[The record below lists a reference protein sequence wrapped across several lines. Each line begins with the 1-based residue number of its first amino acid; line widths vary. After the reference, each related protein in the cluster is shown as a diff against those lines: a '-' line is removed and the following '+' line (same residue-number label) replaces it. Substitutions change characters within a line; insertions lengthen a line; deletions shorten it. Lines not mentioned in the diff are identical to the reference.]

1 MIHVYE
7 VPEEESK
14 NESGKKFEEVMGKIL
29 LFWWENNHLQI
40 KEAHQSSRRKYTKK
54 HNLGTSCQMAKVQ
67 E

>member
-29 LFWWENNHLQI
+29 LF
-40 KEAHQSSRRKYTKK
+40 
-54 HNLGTSCQMAKVQ
+54 
-67 E
+67 